1 MNASY
6 LEKRIDT
13 RADVEEVLRYK
24 VLGDGEDT
32 ITSFKYEK
40 ATTRNISKGGVCMV
54 LPHKISEGN
63 VIRVEIPLENESLV
77 IKAFCEVQ
85 WCRLANKDG
94 IYEAGLS
101 FIALKDDD
109 AKSLENYINER
120 EAKAM

>member
-6 LEKRIDT
+6 LEKRMET
-13 RADVEEVLRYK
+13 RTDIEGILRYK

-32 ITSFKYEK
+32 LTSFKYEK
-40 ATTRNISKGGVCMV
+40 ASTRNISKGGVCV
-54 LPHKISEGN
+54 ILPHKIGEGN
-63 VIRVEIPLENESLV
+63 VIRVELPIENESLL

-109 AKSLENYINER
+109 AKALENFINER

>member
-1 MNASY
+1 MTASY
-6 LEKRIDT
+6 LEKRMET
-13 RADVEEVLRYK
+13 RTDIEGILKYK

-32 ITSFKYEK
+32 LTSFKYEK
-40 ATTRNISKGGVCMV
+40 ASTRNISKGGVCV
-54 LPHKISEGN
+54 ILPHKIGEGN
-63 VIRVEIPLENESLV
+63 VIRVELPIENESLL

-109 AKSLENYINER
+109 AKALENFINER